1 MEESQPSATV
11 ESKQESEAIQ
21 PVAATEET
29 EVHGGI
35 VKLWNV
41 QKGFGFIT
49 PDAGGA
55 DVFVHQSD
63 IEMEGFRCLC
73 ESEPVQYTL
82 TMGEDGRSKASSV
95 KGPGGGPLQGVWGG
109 VQYSKGIVAAWSAD
123 RGFGFITP
131 SDGGP
136 DIFVHQSVI
145 HANGF
150 RSLGKSMSV
159 EYTAEE
165 SDGKP
170 KATKV
175 TAPGG
180 RPVQVNNRNQGGGRG
195 GGRGGKGGRGAG
207 PYTRGQGGYM
217 GMPAGYIPQGF
228 HPGMPQAMPQ
238 GMQPYM
244 SQGLPQGLPQV
255 GLPQG
260 PMQGTWPPPGVY
272 GGY

>member
-1 MEESQPSATV
+1 MILYMISSYYPINRGTAGELPC
-11 ESKQESEAIQ
+11 
-21 PVAATEET
+21 
-29 EVHGGI
+29 EVRGLWSDMQSGA

-82 TMGEDGRSKASSV
+82 TIGEDGRSKASSV

-109 VQYSKGIVAAWSAD
+109 VEYSKGIVAAWSAD

-150 RSLGKSMSV
+150 RSLGKAMSV

-170 KATKV
+170 KATKDMCPKAF
-175 TAPGG
+175 TPGCL
-180 RPVQVNNRNQGGGRG
+180 RRCH
-195 GGRGGKGGRGAG
+195 KGCSR
-207 PYTRGQGGYM
+207 T
-217 GMPAGYIPQGF
+217 
-228 HPGMPQAMPQ
+228 
-238 GMQPYM
+238 
-244 SQGLPQGLPQV
+244 
-255 GLPQG
+255 
-260 PMQGTWPPPGVY
+260 
-272 GGY
+272 